1 MKINKTK
8 NKKLNDWVEE
18 VAAMTVPDQIYW
30 CDGSKDEYERIIKLT
45 VDDGLAIPL
54 NPKKLPGS
62 YLFRS
67 DPSDVARVENR
78 TYIASRSKG

>member
-1 MKINKTK
+1 LKIDRTK
-8 NKKLNDWVEE
+8 NKKLNHWVEE

-54 NPKKLPGS
+54 NSKKLPGS

-67 DPSDVARVENR
+67 DPSDVAGWK
-78 TYIASRSKG
+78 TGLI